1 MPRLADPASLISM
14 FTIDLQLLLFLLIAL
29 LALVAGGAVGLERW
43 LRGRGRRQNE
53 PGPALAALDQAPF
66 GVLALSSGGD
76 VQWANPAAQRLLD
89 LAEPSGALPEEAW
102 ADRLLADVE
111 ATGGSYRLIPLPPDR
126 WLRAWTSAGSQWIF
140 IFDASDQQRTG
151 QAARRLLN
159 DLGHELRTPLA
170 TILTHAE
177 VQGLDGLPDA
187 TRQESLHLLKEETQ
201 RAVRLVNAL
210 LEMGRL
216 ETGGELAQRPVDLL
230 ALAEAAVQQTL
241 PQAEA
246 RAIQTS
252 LEAGT
257 PLPAVLGDADQ
268 LLRVW
273 LNLLDN
279 AVKYCRPDDQV
290 TVSLRREGAG
300 VRGAVSDD
308 GPGIAREHLPHLTQ
322 RFYRA
327 APLEQAGSGLGL
339 ALVEEILRQHGS
351 TLQIESQI
359 EGDATGTRLHFL
371 LPTVAQPKEA
381 L

>member
-1 MPRLADPASLISM
+1 
-14 FTIDLQLLLFLLIAL
+14 
-29 LALVAGGAVGLERW
+29 
-43 LRGRGRRQNE
+43 
-53 PGPALAALDQAPF
+53 
-66 GVLALSSGGD
+66 
-76 VQWANPAAQRLLD
+76 
-89 LAEPSGALPEEAW
+89 
-102 ADRLLADVE
+102 
-111 ATGGSYRLIPLPPDR
+111 
-126 WLRAWTSAGSQWIF
+126 
-140 IFDASDQQRTG
+140 
-151 QAARRLLN
+151 
-159 DLGHELRTPLA
+159 
-170 TILTHAE
+170 
-177 VQGLDGLPDA
+177 
-187 TRQESLHLLKEETQ
+187 
-201 RAVRLVNAL
+201 
-210 LEMGRL
+210 
-216 ETGGELAQRPVDLL
+216 
-230 ALAEAAVQQTL
+230 
-241 PQAEA
+241 
-246 RAIQTS
+246 
-252 LEAGT
+252 
-257 PLPAVLGDADQ
+257 VLGDADQ

>member
-43 LRGRGRRQNE
+43 LRGRGRRQDE

-89 LAEPSGALPEEAW
+89 LAEPSGALPEEVW

-111 ATGGSYRLIPLPPDR
+111 TTGGRYRLIPLPPDR
-126 WLRAWTSAGSQWIF
+126 WLRAWTSAGGQWIF
-140 IFDASDQQRTG
+140 IFDASDQQRAG
-151 QAARRLLN
+151 QAAQRLLN

-177 VQGLDGLPDA
+177 VQGLAGLPDA

-210 LEMGRL
+210 LELGRL

-230 ALAEAAVQQTL
+230 TLAEAAVQQTL

-246 RAIQTS
+246 RAIQIS
-252 LEAGT
+252 LEADT
-257 PLPAVLGDADQ
+257 PLPHVLGDADQ

-273 LNLLDN
+273 LNLLNN
-279 AVKYCRPDDQV
+279 AVKYCRPDDRV
-290 TVSLRREGAG
+290 TVSLRREEAG
-300 VRGAVSDD
+300 VRGAVSDN
-308 GPGIAREHLPHLTQ
+308 GPGIARKHLPYLTQ

-351 TLQIESQI
+351 TMQIESQT

-371 LPTVAQPKEA
+371 LPTVAQPEEA
-381 L
+381 Q